1 MVSLKFN
8 IKKIAVSFLAIVFC
22 FVVCCNPFYSS
33 RKVKAIAPA
42 VAMLAYSALVS
53 VAMIGLH
60 VNPDGETNFQK
71 AGEAVVDQFKAD
83 FIQKYPFDDP
93 VNGTVYRTRLED
105 LISAWQEGVVDI
117 SSPAYQAFREWAYQT
132 YIFNQASSFNGELSS
147 DSSCIRYF
155 SSVLDTN
162 SWIYINTSGVS
173 SSYTDP
179 DNFLRYFYNGA
190 QSPLYV
196 GVVNNINNRKSL
208 VLIQK
213 ISSSVSSFSGNMTT
227 TIDGVNFQN
236 FFVSSNGGCYIRSGY
251 CVMYSYIYNTYSG
264 RYVIPDF
271 VYNKISSFYSTT
283 DLFLSAILNDTL
295 YFSGSSDSDFTL
307 SLDSSEVFQQVKEI
321 ADREISGT
329 STQDLIDRAKYLND
343 MVKQVPQD
351 GSDYINLRKYADE
364 YGGDI
369 EAAADD
375 LLTGTKTTSD
385 VQQGVNVDTTVQG
398 QVVDNVGTPAVDLA
412 TPTTIAQ
419 SVPLVVTPDLSIIL
433 PQEFAYP
440 NRYGGEFSFP
450 LSQYF
455 PFCMPFDAVKILR
468 LLNSPAR
475 APKIEVPLNG
485 IFANFWNINYNKGS
499 DGDLVHIR
507 GDTMTLDLSRFNT
520 VAAICRTLLYLLFL
534 VGVGFGIRNW
544 LHGGD

>member
-1 MVSLKFN
+1 MVYLKSN

-22 FVVCCNPFYSS
+22 YVVCCTPFYTS

-117 SSPAYQAFREWAYQT
+117 TSPAYQAFREWAFET
-132 YIFNQASSFNGELSS
+132 YLNSQNSNIYGDNVVPFSNGLQLLSS
-147 DSSCIRYF
+147 SKYSIYLSNSNLLSVVPYGSFPYLSYSISLNSSSSDLYSNYFYLSYNGSSYYLWSRFYSSNISISDFYIYYVNSSGSLTSNKYSRYYIYGSWIAVELKDF
-155 SSVLDTN
+155 SSNNFCNFDLNLPV
-162 SWIYINTSGVS
+162 VS
-173 SSYTDP
+173 LSE
-179 DNFLRYFYNGA
+179 F
-190 QSPLYV
+190 
-196 GVVNNINNRKSL
+196 
-208 VLIQK
+208 
-213 ISSSVSSFSGNMTT
+213 
-227 TIDGVNFQN
+227 
-236 FFVSSNGGCYIRSGY
+236 SSNLPQDI
-251 CVMYSYIYNTYSG
+251 
-264 RYVIPDF
+264 
-271 VYNKISSFYSTT
+271 
-283 DLFLSAILNDTL
+283 
-295 YFSGSSDSDFTL
+295 FSKSDFTL
-307 SLDSSEVFQQVKEI
+307 SLDSSEVYQQVKEI

-369 EAAADD
+369 EAAAED
-375 LLTGTKTTSD
+375 LLTGTRTTSD

-419 SVPLVVTPDLSIIL
+419 SVPLVVTPDLSIVL
-433 PQEFAYP
+433 PQEFTYP

-507 GDTMTLDLSRFNT
+507 GDTMTLDLSRFNA

-534 VGVGFGIRNW
+534 VGVGFGIRSW